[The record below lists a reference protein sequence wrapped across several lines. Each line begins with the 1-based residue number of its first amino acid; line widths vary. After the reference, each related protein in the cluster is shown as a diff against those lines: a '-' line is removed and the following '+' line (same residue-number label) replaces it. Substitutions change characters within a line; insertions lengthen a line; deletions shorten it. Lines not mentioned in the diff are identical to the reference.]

1 MSRFRSVFTGYF
13 VIGLMILGVVGQSNA
28 QTRRSEREVRDIVR
42 NLRSKIDDFQ
52 YNLTYQLKS
61 NSADTDEV
69 AEIENDLRDLGSKI
83 NEFETNLDRR
93 RENRDDVS
101 RILDAARNVNDY
113 LSSNQQNRR
122 IETEWTGVRAL
133 LDRLAAKYNI
143 TGNWNTGNSGSA
155 NDDRYPNN
163 YPTNNYPATNG
174 NISTN
179 SGLTGTYRLDA
190 SRSENM
196 SEIIAGSNV
205 ESDSAR
211 RDLEEKLDAPEQ
223 IAIDIRG
230 NQVIIASS
238 KASPISFVADGTT
251 RTENING
258 GTIRIRAALRGQE
271 LTVSSI
277 GGETDYTVTFTITD
291 SGKSMKVTRRITTDY
306 LKETLFIDSVY
317 QKTDAIARLGINGN
331 QTANQAG
338 NYPADDGTY
347 SSSDKNDRTNPNNT
361 PNNAPN
367 NYPTTS
373 SARRGDYIVP
383 NGTIVTGILDNEI
396 NTKVS
401 QNNDRFRM
409 TVQSP
414 NQYRGATVEGYISG
428 LTRSGQVSGRSNVT
442 FNFERITLR
451 NGQTYDFAGFLQNV
465 TDQNGKTVKVDAEG
479 AAKGDNQTTET
490 VKRGGIGAGLGAL
503 IGAIAGG
510 GKGAAIG
517 AIIGG
522 SAGAGSVIVQGKE
535 DLELKQGSSITV
547 QASSPLR

>member
-277 GGETDYTVTFTITD
+277 GGDTDYTVTFTITD
-291 SGKSMKVTRRITTDY
+291 GGKSMKVTRRITTDY

-317 QKTDAIARLGINGN
+317 QKTDAIARLGINNN
-331 QTANQAG
+331 QNANQAG
-338 NYPADDGTY
+338 NYPVDDGTY
-347 SSSDKNDRTNPNNT
+347 SSSDKNDRSI

-414 NQYRGATVEGYISG
+414 NEFRGATVEGYISG

-535 DLELKQGSSITV
+535 DLELKRGSSITV
-547 QASSPLR
+547 QSSSPLR